1 MNVSDFT
8 DPKLRPIINES
19 FVSRFETGKEVL
31 VRGANIHP
39 RYFYNFSL
47 ADLLVGF
54 EACPVVTITVDKKPG
69 QDFAVVIIEGEPH
82 NEE

>member
-1 MNVSDFT
+1 MTISDFT

-19 FVSRFETGKEVL
+19 FVSRFETGKELL
-31 VRGANIHP
+31 VRGANIDP

-47 ADLLVGF
+47 YDLLVGF
-54 EACPVVTITVDKKPG
+54 EACPVVTITVSRKPG
-69 QDFAVVIIEGEPH
+69 RDFSLVVIEGEPH